1 MEAVLIV
8 VIVAVLVAGVTAALV
23 VQRQRGNRPEL
34 EPPPR
39 GGTTVLERPPAEPA
53 QRESQPTAVTE
64 APEELAPEQ
73 VAAIEEAL
81 GEAEEVAPE
90 VEVAPTEAEPEP
102 EVLVRPRFR
111 DRLGKARSL
120 FAGYVGSVLS
130 RTAIDDET
138 WDDLEEALI
147 RADIGVTAAT
157 AMLDDL
163 RARVKAEG

>member
-1 MEAVLIV
+1 MEVVLIST
-8 VIVAVLVAGVTAALV
+8 IVAVLVAGTTAALV
-23 VQRQRGNRPEL
+23 VQRQKNRPEL

-39 GGTTVLERPPAEPA
+39 GGTTVLDRPVAP
-53 QRESQPTAVTE
+53 ESLSTAGTE
-64 APEELAPEQ
+64 APEELTPEQ

-81 GEAEEVAPE
+81 GEAEGVPASE
-90 VEVAPTEAEPEP
+90 VEEALPEPEPEP

-130 RTAIDDET
+130 RTAIDAET

-163 RARVKAEG
+163 RARVKAEGI